1 MYFGT
6 LSRMDLVAAGLASA
20 LAVLLVAVQP
30 FAGRKR
36 YRRLLARLAI
46 DPTAR
51 LAHYRSGIIVQWT
64 IVGLVVVIGLLGG
77 RRAASIGLQRP
88 GDAWDG
94 WWPVLQVG
102 VLLVVSTIVM
112 RRPSMRAPLRRQAS
126 GFLALLPSTT
136 HERQTFAGLAIT
148 AGTCEEIV
156 YRGFLMAYLSWLLPG
171 VTSGWIVVLSAVA
184 FGLAHAYQGP
194 RGIVLTGIVGATLGA
209 LVVASGSLLP
219 AIAVHALVDLRILAL
234 PDLSL
239 PDSLTSP
246 APAAATT

>member
-1 MYFGT
+1 VPV
-6 LSRMDLVAAGLASA
+6 DLVAGILASA

-36 YRRLLARLAI
+36 YQRLLARLPG

-51 LAHYRSGIIVQWT
+51 LAHYRSGIVGQWT
-64 IVGLVVVIGLLGG
+64 IVAIVVVIGLLAG
-77 RRAASIGLQRP
+77 RSAASIGLHRP

-94 WWPVLQVG
+94 WWPVVQVS
-102 VLLVVSTIVM
+102 LLLALSTVVM
-112 RRPSMRAPLRRQAS
+112 RRPAMRAPLRRQAS

-136 HERQTFAGLAIT
+136 QERQTFAGLAVT
-148 AGTCEEIV
+148 AGTCEEII

-171 VTSGWIVVLSAVA
+171 VSSGWIVVLAAIA
-184 FGLAHAYQGP
+184 FGVAHAYQGL

-219 AIAVHALVDLRILAL
+219 AIVIHALVDLRILAL

-239 PDSLTSP
+239 PDSLTP
-246 APAAATT
+246 APAPSAATS

>member
-1 MYFGT
+1 
-6 LSRMDLVAAGLASA
+6 MDLVAAGLASA
-20 LAVLLVAVQP
+20 LALLLVVVQP
-30 FAGRKR
+30 FAGRTR
-36 YRRLLARLAI
+36 YRRLVARLAA

-51 LAHYRSGIIVQWT
+51 LAHYRNGIIGQWT
-64 IVGLVVVIGLLGG
+64 VVGLVVAIGLVAG
-77 RRAASIGLQRP
+77 RGAASIGLQHP

-94 WWPVLQVG
+94 WWPVLQVAL
-102 VLLVVSTIVM
+102 LLVVSTIVM

-136 HERQTFAGLAIT
+136 QERQTFAGLALT

-171 VTSGWIVVLSAVA
+171 VSSGWIVVLAAVA
-184 FGLAHAYQGP
+184 FGVAHAYQGF

-239 PDSLTSP
+239 PDSLTTAP
-246 APAAATT
+246 APVAASP